1 MFRCYSYINTYVH
14 LVSIFEEL
22 EKSFVRRR
30 SAILRRSHLMN
41 LYSVAVR
48 KINMENWWENSK
60 AGKLKYSE

>member
-1 MFRCYSYINTYVH
+1 
-14 LVSIFEEL
+14 
-22 EKSFVRRR
+22 
-30 SAILRRSHLMN
+30 MN